1 MYCDQ
6 KVIELEFERKTRY
19 TIVVDFLNAI
29 EENSR
34 KNPDKIAVF
43 DALSDTGLTYKQL
56 DYLSG
61 KIYCYLTKKGIQKED
76 FVAINLP
83 RGAKPIVAMWGIL
96 KAGAAF
102 VVLEYD
108 GAPERNNLII
118 NDCQCKMVI
127 DCETWEE
134 ILSCEYLEGHR
145 PFDEHAAAF
154 ALYTSGSTGV
164 PKGIIHEFGNVNL
177 INDSVTYTDT
187 RIINEEDSLALISPL
202 SFMAGMAMALLVPI
216 RGATLHV
223 LPYTLA
229 KSSSALSQYL
239 WEKQITTTFLSP
251 TLYKTFKEISPYLKV
266 ILLGGEPINNV
277 YSDKVRLLSVYS
289 MSECGILL
297 GAFEIDKPYEKTPI
311 GKPQF
316 DFPIYL
322 LDEDGNEVP
331 DGVPGEIC
339 VFTSHVRGY
348 IHATESENNFGPNK
362 HYHTGDIAK
371 KLPDG
376 NYLFLGR
383 CTDMVKINGNRVEP
397 GEIENVIA
405 HIDGVVNCAVVVRT
419 DKLARQYICAFYTG
433 EKIGTREFRKILG
446 EKLPKYM
453 VPNVFIKLDSMPR
466 TPTDKIDKKALPEI
480 DIHSIS
486 TDAEYLAPTTNE
498 EKVLVNAIEAVLEIE
513 KASILD
519 NFLDLGGDSLMAI
532 ELICEL
538 EDNDYTVDIKAIF
551 ESLDIQELAT
561 KLVANNIA
569 EETVVYDNVI
579 PATSAQ
585 MSVYTVQ
592 KINSDAVIYNNP
604 YILTVESV
612 DSERLEMA
620 VNKLIARHESLR
632 THFENRNNEIFQ
644 VINETVKFSL
654 ENLDSDNPTDFIRP
668 FDLSKAPLFRVGI
681 YENSIM
687 IDIHHIIADG
697 STGAIFFKE
706 LNELYMGRELKP
718 TVQYAEYAVTHSYT
732 EADEKYWLNEF
743 DEVPT
748 LDLVTDYARPDAQS
762 INGAS
767 IFTEIDSKLNKNII
781 DKCKKVGI
789 TPYAYYMACY
799 NILLSKFSGNE
810 DICVG
815 TPSSGRSGKYLNT
828 IGMFVNM
835 LPVRSQPE
843 GMKTFKEFVN
853 EVKNKSIEAISH
865 QNYSQQELIK
875 KINRK
880 KTLYDVMFAYQSGE
894 MIDIL
899 FEDKKAEV
907 LLEIPPFAKCDLSFY
922 VAPTKNGAILHAE
935 YCTDLFEK
943 ETIDKIISA
952 YMYVL
957 SQALNEN
964 TLIKDIS
971 VLTPEEKGKILNEFN
986 DIL

>member
-1 MYCDQ
+1 M
-6 KVIELEFERKTRY
+6 
-19 TIVVDFLNAI
+19 VDFLNAI
-29 EENSR
+29 KEFS
-34 KNPDKIAVF
+34 KKTPDKTAVF

-134 ILSCEYLEGHR
+134 ILSFEYLEGHR

-164 PKGIIHEFGNVNL
+164 PKGIIHEFGNINL
-177 INDSVTYTDT
+177 INDSVRYQDT
-187 RIINEEDSLALISPL
+187 QIIDEDDSFALMSPL
-202 SFMAGMAMALLVPI
+202 GFMAGIAMAIVVII
-216 RGATLHV
+216 RGATLHI
-223 LPYTLA
+223 LPYTLV
-229 KSSSALSQYL
+229 KNPSALSQYL
-239 WEKQITTTFLSP
+239 LEKQITLNFLSP
-251 TLYKTFKEISPYLKV
+251 TLYKTFKDTSPYIKT
-266 ILLGGEPINNV
+266 ILLGGESINNI
-277 YSDKVRLLSVYS
+277 YDDKVRLLSAYS
-289 MSECGILL
+289 MSECGIMLA
-297 GAFEIDKPYEKTPI
+297 AFEIDKPYEKTPI

-316 DFPIYL
+316 DFPVYL

-348 IHATESENNFGPNK
+348 INATEPNNFGPNRL
-362 HYHTGDIAK
+362 YHTGDIAK

-376 NYLFLGR
+376 NYILLGR
-383 CTDMVKINGNRVEP
+383 SNDMVKINGNRVEL
-397 GEIENVIA
+397 GEIENVIS
-405 HIDGVVNCAVVVRT
+405 HIEGIRHCSVIVRM
-419 DKLARQYICAFYTG
+419 DESLRHFICAFYTG
-433 EKIGTREFRKILG
+433 KKINTREFRKILRK
-446 EKLPKYM
+446 KLPKYM
-453 VPNVFIKLDSMPR
+453 VPHIFAHLDEMPM
-466 TPTDKIDKKALPEI
+466 TSNGKTDKKSLPQI

-498 EKVLVNAIEAVLEIE
+498 EKVLVNAIETVLEIE
-513 KASILD
+513 KASVLD

-612 DSERLEMA
+612 DFERLEMA

-654 ENLDSDNPTDFIRP
+654 ENLDSDNPADFIRP

-781 DKCKKVGI
+781 DKCKEVGI

-843 GMKTFKEFVN
+843 GMKTFKEFAN
-853 EVKNKSIEAISH
+853 EVKNKSLEAISH

-875 KINRK
+875 KINYK

-899 FEDKKAEV
+899 FEDMKAEV

-922 VAPTKNGAILHAE
+922 VVPTKNGSILHVE
-935 YCTDLFEK
+935 FCTDLFKK
-943 ETIDKIISA
+943 ETINRFIGA
-952 YMYVL
+952 YMYIL
-957 SQALNEN
+957 TQALNEN
-964 TLIKDIS
+964 ILIKDIS
-971 VLTPEEKGKILNEFN
+971 VLTTEEKRKILNEFN
-986 DIL
+986 NIL